1 MQALLLENPLVPLIV
16 GLCVAAIAIVIWT
29 QVDQRQIQRFSIA
42 TAIVTL
48 LVTVLLV
55 VISLQV
61 ETDREEIES
70 TLHRVA
76 DALQRNDF
84 ETVYTY
90 IHPNAAEGLQHAKAE
105 LPRFKFSD
113 ARVTRIKDII
123 VNYDTQ
129 PKTAIAEFNVVV
141 DISFEQYSGR
151 APRFVR
157 AYFMERDGRWLV
169 RDYEHFEASA
179 GFRNLPAR

>member
-1 MQALLLENPLVPLIV
+1 VQALLLENPLVPLIV
-16 GLCVAAIAIVIWT
+16 GLCVTAIAIVVWT
-29 QVDQRQIQRFSIA
+29 QVDQRLVQRVSLA
-42 TAIVTL
+42 TAIIAL

-55 VISLQV
+55 TLSLQI
-61 ETDREEIES
+61 ETDREKIES

-90 IHPNAAEGLQHAKAE
+90 IHPNATEGIQRAKTE
-105 LPRFKFSD
+105 LPRYKFSD

-123 VNYDTQ
+123 VNSDTQ
-129 PKTAIAEFNVVV
+129 PRTAIAEFNVVV
-141 DISFEQYSGR
+141 NVSFEQFSGR
-151 APRFVR
+151 APRFVH
-157 AYFMERDGRWLV
+157 AYFMERDGKWLV

-179 GFRNLPAR
+179 GFRSPPAN